1 MVSQNAG
8 MFCLSEYKRPMA
20 SNNALVGNKETL
32 MKIVV
37 IGGTGLIGSKLVN
50 KLREHGHEAVA
61 AAPNTGVNTLTGE
74 GLAEVLKGASV
85 VVDVSN
91 SPSWDDAAVLK
102 FFETSTRNL
111 LTYEKAAGV
120 GHHVALSVVGT
131 DQLSESG
138 YFRAKI
144 AQEKLIK
151 ESPILYTIIHATQFF
166 EFLKGLADISVVDGK
181 VHVPPVLFQPM
192 AADDVAAA
200 VGKVAIS
207 QPVNGIVEIGGPEQF
222 RIDELVRRRLATLK
236 DPREVIADPNALYS
250 GARITDKTLA
260 PGKNARL
267 GETRFE
273 TWLTQPAAQIPSAHP
288 KPNAA

>member
-1 MVSQNAG
+1 
-8 MFCLSEYKRPMA
+8 
-20 SNNALVGNKETL
+20 

-37 IGGTGLIGSKLVN
+37 IGGTGLIGSKLVS
-50 KLREHGHEAVA
+50 KLRDQEHEAVA

-111 LTYEKAAGV
+111 LSYEATAGV

-151 ESPILYTIIHATQFF
+151 ASSIPYTIVRATQFF
-166 EFLKGLADISVVDGK
+166 EFLKALADISMVGDK
-181 VHVPPVLFQPM
+181 VHLPAVLFQPM
-192 AADDVAAA
+192 AADEVASGVARVA
-200 VGKVAIS
+200 VGA
-207 QPVNGIVEIGGPEQF
+207 PVNSMVEIGGPEQF
-222 RIDELVRRRLATLK
+222 RIDELVRRRLASLK
-236 DPREVIADPNALYS
+236 DPREVIADPKALYS
-250 GARITDKTLA
+250 GAKLSERTLL
-260 PGKNARL
+260 PGNNARL
-267 GETRFE
+267 SETRFE
-273 TWLTQPAAQIPSAHP
+273 TWLTQSAGAAR
-288 KPNAA
+288 AA